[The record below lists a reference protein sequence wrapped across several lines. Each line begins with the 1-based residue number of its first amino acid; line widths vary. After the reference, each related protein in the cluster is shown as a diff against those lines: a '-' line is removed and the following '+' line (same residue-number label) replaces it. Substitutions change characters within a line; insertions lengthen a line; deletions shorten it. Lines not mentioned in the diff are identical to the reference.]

1 LSQQEELELLKAG
14 DEAAFERVF
23 KKYYPLLCNYGFT
36 FLRDQAEA
44 EEVVQSTFL
53 AFWEKRQSLD
63 IHTSVM
69 AYLFRMVRNT
79 SLNMLKH
86 KKVESSYAQEELL
99 TTQRSVEPLTQ
110 TIHDELENRI
120 SQALEKLPEQC
131 RIVFKMSRFEELKY
145 AEIANELNISVKTVE
160 NQIGKALKIMRE
172 QLRDY
177 LPLIVV
183 LMNGLLQE

>member
-1 LSQQEELELLKAG
+1 
-14 DEAAFERVF
+14 
-23 KKYYPLLCNYGFT
+23 
-36 FLRDQAEA
+36 
-44 EEVVQSTFL
+44 
-53 AFWEKRQSLD
+53 
-63 IHTSVM
+63 M
-69 AYLFRMVRNT
+69 AYLFRAVRNT

-86 KKVESSYAQEELL
+86 KKVESNFAQHELL
-99 TTQRSVEPLTQ
+99 TSQRSVEPLGT
-110 TIHDELENRI
+110 HELEDRI

-145 AEIANELNISVKTVE
+145 AEIADELNISVKTVE

-183 LMNGLLQE
+183 LMNGFLQE